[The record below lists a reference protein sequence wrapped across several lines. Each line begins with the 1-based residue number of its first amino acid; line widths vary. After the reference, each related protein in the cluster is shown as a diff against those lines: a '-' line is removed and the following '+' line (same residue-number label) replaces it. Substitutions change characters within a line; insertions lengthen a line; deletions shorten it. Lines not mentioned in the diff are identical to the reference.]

1 MSWNRENAAA
11 EQILLGQLDL
21 AQKKVSY
28 QIEEEPCLLLFMAEL
43 STKSSNPQVHILV
56 FDLQL
61 QAVLDELLFS
71 SLKTKNLYFI

>member
-21 AQKKVSY
+21 EQKKVSY
-28 QIEEEPCLLLFMAEL
+28 RIEEEPCLLLFMTEL
-43 STKSSNPQVHILV
+43 STKSSNPQVHFLV